1 MPHPVGIHRLT
12 EFGETIFAT
21 MSAHAQQH
29 GAINLGQGFPDYD
42 GPTAML
48 DIAREQIAQGFPVL
62 REAVARHQRD
72 YYDMDVA
79 PRHRSPYY
87 RRSHRGPHRRHY
99 RACRTA

>member
-21 MSAHAQQH
+21 MSARAQQQ

-48 DIAREQIAQGFPVL
+48 DIAREQIAQGNNQYAPALGFPVL
-62 REAVARHQRD
+62 REAVGRHQRD
-72 YYDMDVA
+72 Y
-79 PRHRSPYY
+79 
-87 RRSHRGPHRRHY
+87 
-99 RACRTA
+99 